1 MHLFKLISKRVLSCS
16 YCSQDVEAGE
26 AYIRLKGAAEETEGL
41 SGPLHFSCFVHW
53 ISRVPAKQ

>member
-1 MHLFKLISKRVLSCS
+1 MRLLKLISKRVLLCA
-16 YCSQDVEAGE
+16 YCSQDVEAGA
-26 AYIRLKGAAEETEGL
+26 AYISLKGAVEETQGL

>member
-1 MHLFKLISKRVLSCS
+1 MRLFKLISKKVLSCA

-26 AYIRLKGAAEETEGL
+26 AYISLKGAAEETQGL

-53 ISRVPAKQ
+53 ISRVSAKQ